1 MENERFMFRV
11 LEMYYT
17 DELSQAEIAKKMRVS
32 RATISRTIL
41 KAKQEGYVTISIHH
55 PENTQHHLE
64 EQLETKYKIQEVVI
78 ASPEKGKTVREQVNQ
93 EVTTYLSRVLK
104 NGMTLGI
111 TWGLTLGS
119 LIEHFKHDTRVE
131 SFNLKDVKVVPF
143 IGTANLIEF
152 DIFMQ
157 RNHANFYALELA
169 EILKGIGYQLPA
181 PMYVSNKKAKE
192 VLEDDRLISQVLHQ
206 AALADI
212 GLLPI
217 GPMTEQS
224 SIVKSGV
231 LSIETMHQ
239 MKKAGAVGE
248 VIGNFFTEEG
258 IFVENEMSERMIG
271 ITREQL
277 FQVPI
282 RVGIAYG
289 KNRVAAI
296 KGALNSQMINVL
308 ITDSTTAK
316 DLL

>member
-41 KAKQEGYVTISIHH
+41 RAKQEGYVTISIHH

-64 EQLETKYKIQEVVI
+64 KQLETKYGMQEVVI

-93 EVTTYLSRVLK
+93 EVTAYLLRVLK
-104 NGMTLGI
+104 SGMTLGI

-119 LIEHFKHDTRVE
+119 FIESLKRDTRMRNV
-131 SFNLKDVKVVPF
+131 NLKDVKVVPF

-157 RNHANFYALELA
+157 RNHANLYALELA

-192 VLEDDRLISQVLHQ
+192 VLESDALISQVLQQ
-206 AALADI
+206 AACADI
-212 GLLPI
+212 GFLPI
-217 GPMTEQS
+217 GPVTEQS
-224 SIVKSGV
+224 SFVKSGV
-231 LSIETMHQ
+231 LSIESMHQ
-239 MKKAGAVGE
+239 MKEEGAVGE
-248 VIGNFFTEEG
+248 VIGNFFTEDG
-258 IFVENEMSERMIG
+258 RFLENEMSERMIG
-271 ITREQL
+271 ISREQL
-277 FQVPI
+277 VHVPLK
-282 RVGIAYG
+282 VGIAYG
-289 KNRVAAI
+289 KDRVPAI
-296 KGALNSQMINVL
+296 KGALNSHIINVL

-316 DLL
+316 NLL